1 MHDDHFEVVLF
12 VGKVDKVLNAAVGLH
27 DEVNEVLVDDVQVRV
42 KDLFQ
47 FLLLFFELLFHL
59 NGSLFFSRQSVSVEI
74 VQFVHDQFNQP

>member
-1 MHDDHFEVVLF
+1 MHDDHFEVIF
-12 VGKVDKVLNAAVGLH
+12 FISKVDKVLNTAVGLH

-47 FLLLFFELLFHL
+47 FLLLFFKLLFHL
-59 NGSLFFSRQSVSVEI
+59 NGSLFFSCQSVSVEI